1 MVSTC
6 DFDSQNSSSILLPS
20 ASFKPLVYNGEVY
33 SQFLIDPTG
42 NILNTKTNSVYK
54 KSLHKDKGYLYV
66 YLPLGKRG
74 SVKGIR
80 VHKAVAE
87 TFIPNPNNYTQVN
100 HIDENKLN
108 CSASNLEWVTPK
120 ENTNKYLAMHPD
132 ANNRKLSGAA
142 VKEILRSNARVKD
155 LAKKFGVS
163 RTVIYTTRHR
173 DNHYANFKQF

>member
-20 ASFKPLVYNGEVY
+20 ASFKTLVYNREAY
-33 SQFLIDPTG
+33 SQFLIDSTG
-42 NILNTKTNSVYK
+42 NILNTKTNRIYK
-54 KSLHKDKGYLYV
+54 KSLCKDNGYLYV

-74 SVKGIR
+74 CVKGIR

-87 TFIPNPNNYTQVN
+87 TFIPNPNNYPYVN

-108 CSASNLEWVTPK
+108 CNVSNLEWVTPK

-132 ANNRKLSGAA
+132 ANNRKLSKEA
-142 VKEILRSNARVKD
+142 VEEILQGVK
-155 LAKKFGVS
+155 VE
-163 RTVIYTTRHR
+163 
-173 DNHYANFKQF
+173 